1 VKQVTLLN
9 EGDEHGVGAVRRMRW
24 STALPYELVFDM
36 ETTKVEPP
44 LFIEGRALGELDGI
58 GRWTLQGEGSAC
70 RVRYDW
76 IVTVTKPWMVRLSF
90 ILRPVCRWNHG
101 VVMPRPLEEAGL
113 KQRRA
118 HSGKTRR
125 RTTIAPGACLVPDD
139 FAQALGARSR
149 RIWIRIDQIHG
160 ATTPAFGHRS
170 NHRKSLP

>member
-1 VKQVTLLN
+1 MSSTNFHLVTEWTIASQLEDVWRELSTPERWPEWWPSVKQVMLLN

-90 ILRPVCRWNHG
+90 ILRPVFRWNHG
-101 VVMPRPLEEAGL
+101 VVMERGRRGL
-113 KQRRA
+113 SKRLA
-118 HSGKTRR
+118 
-125 RTTIAPGACLVPDD
+125 
-139 FAQALGARSR
+139 
-149 RIWIRIDQIHG
+149 
-160 ATTPAFGHRS
+160 
-170 NHRKSLP
+170 

>member
-1 VKQVTLLN
+1 MWSTNFHLVTEWTIASQLEDVWRELSTPERWPEWWPSVKQVTLLN

-90 ILRPVCRWNHG
+90 ILRPVFRWNYG
-101 VVMPRPLEEAGL
+101 VVMERG
-113 KQRRA
+113 
-118 HSGKTRR
+118 RR
-125 RTTIAPGACLVPDD
+125 RLSKRLA
-139 FAQALGARSR
+139 
-149 RIWIRIDQIHG
+149 
-160 ATTPAFGHRS
+160 
-170 NHRKSLP
+170 